1 MVRKQIELSSR
12 DKKTKSKGI
21 ETPMHDH
28 AFDLSDEEKI
38 EQIRTHFQ
46 SIMEILGLDLEDDSL
61 KDTPNRVAKM
71 YVEEIFCGLNP
82 KNKPTVSVFD
92 NTYQYED
99 VLIEKDI
106 FVQSCCEH
114 HFLPFTGKA
123 HVAYIPTDKVVGL
136 SKINRVVDY
145 YSRRPQ
151 VQERLTLQIADEL
164 KKVLKT
170 DDVAVYIESK
180 HMCVAM
186 RGIKDDSSTT
196 ITSTFH
202 GKLKKKEYKQQFLS
216 MIGQ

>member
-106 FVQSCCEH
+106 LVQSCCEH

>member
-1 MVRKQIELSSR
+1 MVRKQVELNSQ
-12 DKKTKSKGI
+12 DKKDNSKGI

-38 EQIRTHFQ
+38 EQIEGHFQ
-46 SIMEILGLDLEDDSL
+46 SIMKILGLDLDDDSL

-71 YVEEIFCGLNP
+71 YVKEIFCGLNP
-82 KNKPTVSVFD
+82 KNKPAVSVFD

-106 FVQSCCEH
+106 LVQSCCEH

-202 GKLKKKEYKQQFLS
+202 GKLKEKEFKQQFLR
-216 MIGQ
+216 MIGK

>member
-1 MVRKQIELSSR
+1 MVRKQVEVTSR
-12 DKKTKSKGI
+12 DEKTKNKGI

-38 EQIRTHFQ
+38 EQISTHFQ

-106 FVQSCCEH
+106 LVQSCCEH

-123 HVAYIPTDKVVGL
+123 HVAYIPSDKVVGL

-151 VQERLTLQIADEL
+151 VQERLTLQIADDL

-202 GKLKKKEYKQQFLS
+202 GKLKKKEFKQQFLR

>member
-38 EQIRTHFQ
+38 EQISTHFQ

-106 FVQSCCEH
+106 LVQSCCEH

-151 VQERLTLQIADEL
+151 VQERLTLQIADDL

-202 GKLKKKEYKQQFLS
+202 GKLKKKEFKQQFLR

>member
-1 MVRKQIELSSR
+1 MVRKQVELNSQ
-12 DKKTKSKGI
+12 DKNDKSKGI
-21 ETPMHDH
+21 KTPMHDH

-38 EQIRTHFQ
+38 EQIEGHFQ
-46 SIMEILGLDLEDDSL
+46 SIMEILGLDLDDDSL

-71 YVEEIFCGLNP
+71 YVKEIFCGLNP
-82 KNKPTVSVFD
+82 KNKPAVSVFD
-92 NTYQYED
+92 NSYQYED

-106 FVQSCCEH
+106 LVQSCCEH

-164 KKVLKT
+164 KNVLKT

-202 GKLKKKEYKQQFLS
+202 GKLKEKEFKQQFLR
-216 MIGQ
+216 MIGK

>member
-1 MVRKQIELSSR
+1 MVRKQVELNSQ
-12 DKKTKSKGI
+12 DKNDKSKGI
-21 ETPMHDH
+21 KTPMHDH

-38 EQIRTHFQ
+38 EQIEGHFQ
-46 SIMEILGLDLEDDSL
+46 SIMEILGLDLDDDSL

-71 YVEEIFCGLNP
+71 YVKEIFCGLNP
-82 KNKPTVSVFD
+82 KNKPAVSVFD
-92 NTYQYED
+92 NSYQYED

-106 FVQSCCEH
+106 LVQSCCEH

-164 KKVLKT
+164 KNVLKT

-186 RGIKDDSSTT
+186 RGIKDDSSIT

-202 GKLKKKEYKQQFLS
+202 GKLKEKEFKQQFLR
-216 MIGQ
+216 MIGK

>member
-1 MVRKQIELSSR
+1 MVRKQVDLNSQ
-12 DKKTKSKGI
+12 DKKDNCKGI

-38 EQIRTHFQ
+38 EQIEGHFQ
-46 SIMEILGLDLEDDSL
+46 SIMEILGLDLDDDSL

-71 YVEEIFCGLNP
+71 YVKEIFCGLNP
-82 KNKPTVSVFD
+82 KNKPAVSVFD
-92 NTYQYED
+92 NSYQYED

-106 FVQSCCEH
+106 LVQSCCEH

-164 KKVLKT
+164 KNVLKT

-202 GKLKKKEYKQQFLS
+202 GKLKEKEFKQQFLR
-216 MIGQ
+216 MIGK

>member
-1 MVRKQIELSSR
+1 MVRKQVELNSQ
-12 DKKTKSKGI
+12 DKKDKSKGI

-38 EQIRTHFQ
+38 EQIEGHFQ
-46 SIMEILGLDLEDDSL
+46 SIMEILGLDLDDDSL

-71 YVEEIFCGLNP
+71 YVKEIFCGLNP
-82 KNKPTVSVFD
+82 KNKPAVSVFD

-106 FVQSCCEH
+106 LVQSCCEH

-170 DDVAVYIESK
+170 DNVAVYIESK

-202 GKLKKKEYKQQFLS
+202 GKLKEKEFKQQFLS
-216 MIGQ
+216 MIGK

>member
-106 FVQSCCEH
+106 LVQSCCEH

-202 GKLKKKEYKQQFLS
+202 GKLKKKEFKQQFLR

>member
-38 EQIRTHFQ
+38 EQISTHFQ

-106 FVQSCCEH
+106 LVQSCCEH

-202 GKLKKKEYKQQFLS
+202 GKLKKKEFKQQFLR